1 MYIVQ
6 DPASHIPGNLSGK
19 SRRTKPLRPDQE
31 EHINSCGQSA
41 TEEGGML
48 TSCPPFGQRADTSS
62 GRKAPGSNAGHPPKG
77 AAGDGRTCVRP
88 EKSDARRGDGPSFR
102 PPAKDSPRAG
112 RPASLP
118 ADRNSSPEAHLCS
131 NTSGLPKLSHVSVF
145 ARFSGLSHANHL
157 AVSRMSSQKFKKRS
171 PPPPRQQT
179 TQPRTTA
186 KAKCQSDTRLP
197 PCPQTAVRPRAQRR
211 EKLFSEKK
219 RQKHLEFG
227 KSSYL
232 CNRKRKGNTPRCLGY
247 GVMVTLQILV
257 LSFLVRVQVAQQAER
272 KPKGFRS
279 ACYCAPPRRTRY
291 GGGRGGTTVRQA
303 RPDRSAVVT
312 ARSPRRQWRPAP
324 RATGSPRCCHT
335 RKRCP

>member
-31 EHINSCGQSA
+31 EHINSRGQSA

-112 RPASLP
+112 RPAPLP

-131 NTSGLPKLSHVSVF
+131 NTSGLPKLSHISVF

-157 AVSRMSSQKFKKRS
+157 AVSRMSSQKITQRR

-219 RQKHLEFG
+219 TAKTFG
-227 KSSYL
+227 VRKKFVPL
-232 CNRKRKGNTPRCLGY
+232 QPQTKGEHPEMFGLWCNGNTTDSGPVIPGSSPGSPTNR
-247 GVMVTLQILV
+247 
-257 LSFLVRVQVAQQAER
+257 AEAER
-272 KPKGFRS
+272 FPLGLLLRPT
-279 ACYCAPPRRTRY
+279 PPHKVRRRQ
-291 GGGRGGTTVRQA
+291 GGTTVRQA